1 METGKLYI
9 VPTPVGNLED
19 MTYRAVKVLK
29 DADLILAEDTRTSS
43 VLLKHYDIQGKLQ
56 SHHKFNEHQT
66 VSVIK
71 DKILAGM
78 NVALISD
85 AGTPGISDPGFLL
98 VRTCAAEGIEV
109 QTLPGA
115 TACIPAIVSSG
126 LPCDRFC
133 FEGFLPVKKG
143 RQTLLKELASE
154 SRSMS
159 FYESPYR
166 LVKTL
171 GQFIEY
177 FGAERECSV
186 AREISKVHEEH
197 RRGTLEEVKSWF
209 EEHEPKGEIV
219 IIVAGATDR
228 KHDEDH
234 AHGKYRKDRV
244 AEDRGDN
251 ESEEI

>member
-1 METGKLYI
+1 MPGVLFI

-19 MTYRAVKVLK
+19 MTFRAVQTLK
-29 DADLILAEDTRTSS
+29 DADMILAEDTRTSS
-43 VLLKHYDIQGKLQ
+43 VLLKRYDIHGKLW

-66 VSVIK
+66 VDLIK
-71 DKILAGM
+71 ERILAGQ

-143 RQTLLKELASE
+143 RQTMLKSLAE
-154 SRSMS
+154 EPRTMV

-171 GQFIEY
+171 DQFVEY
-177 FGAERECSV
+177 FGPDRLCSV

-197 RRGTLEEVKSWF
+197 RRGTLAEVSAWF
-209 EEHEPKGEIV
+209 KEHEPKGEIV
-219 IIVAGATDR
+219 IVVEGCPQQR
-228 KHDEDH
+228 KHL
-234 AHGKYRKDRV
+234 KDNQL
-244 AEDRGDN
+244 DQ
-251 ESEEI
+251 

>member
-1 METGKLYI
+1 MAGKLYI

-19 MTYRAVKVLK
+19 MTFRAVQTLK
-29 DADLILAEDTRTSS
+29 DVDVILAEDTRTSS
-43 VLLKHYDIQGKLQ
+43 VLLKKYDIHGKLW

-66 VSVIK
+66 VALIK
-71 DKILAGM
+71 ERILAGLD
-78 NVALISD
+78 VALISD

-143 RQTLLKELASE
+143 RQTLLKALATE
-154 SRSMS
+154 PRTMV

-171 GQFIEY
+171 EQFAEY
-177 FGAERECSV
+177 FGPDRKCSV

-197 RRGTLEEVKSWF
+197 RRGTLEEVATWYR
-209 EEHEPKGEIV
+209 EHEPKGEIV
-219 IIVAGATDR
+219 VVVAGCEEDR
-228 KHDEDH
+228 KRLKNN
-234 AHGKYRKDRV
+234 AI
-244 AEDRGDN
+244 
-251 ESEEI
+251 EE